1 MPISTV
7 WILNYVQQFY
17 VKWFWTISSLG
28 APGYTLFILDTLFV
42 TELKRLLVTE
52 KYLLFPLS
60 SDDSFQFRQVH
71 VTVAVV
77 FKLNAIFSISNRPI
91 EVQSQLKT
99 ILNKNVLQNIKEENQ
114 IALTCCSQ
122 RKVFTPAPGH
132 IILTQGSHY
141 LLLLGQEESSDS
153 LGQCCFCFVFKL
165 SNVIILGVCI
175 GNSMICSD
183 IWHKYHE
190 WYFEIVIRNFM
201 SR

>member
-1 MPISTV
+1 M
-7 WILNYVQQFY
+7 
-17 VKWFWTISSLG
+17 G

-42 TELKRLLVTE
+42 TELKRLLVTG

-175 GNSMICSD
+175 GNSMICSG
-183 IWHKYHE
+183 IYAKYHVQIMLLIVYTTTFKRFVIFTCR
-190 WYFEIVIRNFM
+190 YFKL
-201 SR
+201 S

>member
-1 MPISTV
+1 MGGWLWRFS
-7 WILNYVQQFY
+7 
-17 VKWFWTISSLG
+17 
-28 APGYTLFILDTLFV
+28 YTLFILDTLFAI
-42 TELKRLLVTE
+42 ELKRLLASG
-52 KYLLFPLS
+52 KYSLFPLS

-77 FKLNAIFSISNRPI
+77 FKLIAIFSTSNRPI
-91 EVQSQLKT
+91 EVQSQLEK

-165 SNVIILGVCI
+165 SNVIILGV
-175 GNSMICSD
+175 
-183 IWHKYHE
+183 Y
-190 WYFEIVIRNFM
+190 
-201 SR
+201 

>member
-1 MPISTV
+1 MGGWLWRFS
-7 WILNYVQQFY
+7 
-17 VKWFWTISSLG
+17 
-28 APGYTLFILDTLFV
+28 YTLFILDTLFAI
-42 TELKRLLVTE
+42 ELKRLLVTG
-52 KYLLFPLS
+52 KYSLFPLS

-77 FKLNAIFSISNRPI
+77 FKLIAIFSTSNRPI
-91 EVQSQLKT
+91 EVQSQIEK
-99 ILNKNVLQNIKEENQ
+99 ILNKNVLQNLKEENQ

-165 SNVIILGVCI
+165 SNFIILGVY
-175 GNSMICSD
+175 
-183 IWHKYHE
+183 W
-190 WYFEIVIRNFM
+190 EIFHTHLQSHFYPTDYDVH
-201 SR
+201 

>member
-1 MPISTV
+1 MISLSECWWV
-7 WILNYVQQFY
+7 QKPSRMGPLWFNSCPLNVCILCGWLWRF
-17 VKWFWTISSLG
+17 S
-28 APGYTLFILDTLFV
+28 YTLFILDTLFAI
-42 TELKRLLVTE
+42 ELKRLLVTG
-52 KYLLFPLS
+52 KYSLFPLS

-77 FKLNAIFSISNRPI
+77 FKLIAIFSTSNRPI
-91 EVQSQLKT
+91 EVQSQLEK
-99 ILNKNVLQNIKEENQ
+99 ILNKNVLQNMKEENQ

-165 SNVIILGVCI
+165 SNFIILGVY
-175 GNSMICSD
+175 
-183 IWHKYHE
+183 W
-190 WYFEIVIRNFM
+190 EIFHTHLQSHFYPTDYDVH
-201 SR
+201 